1 MGWRNCN
8 AKILFPWAQILQML
22 TCVEA
27 VSLRENSVT
36 VMTFG
41 DMNSQVILVV
51 YHMHQEANTDHSEKW
66 LQIHSIQNDNVNYIP
81 FMI

>member
-1 MGWRNCN
+1 
-8 AKILFPWAQILQML
+8 ML

-51 YHMHQEANTDHSEKW
+51 YHMHQEANTDHSEK
-66 LQIHSIQNDNVNYIP
+66 
-81 FMI
+81 